1 MSSAP
6 SNPLLES
13 ILWVFKTAQQITW
26 NDAVDL
32 VLHAPQ
38 HYEYWWKNLLRE
50 SPQHVLIETSLI
62 LFIFWLLFIRKTV
75 DPKKTS
81 QPSKL
86 TPSEIQWLIDSW
98 TPEPLVSTPA
108 FAKDTFMLDDM
119 KVI

>member
-1 MSSAP
+1 MP

-13 ILWVFKTAQQITW
+13 ILWVFKALQQITW
-26 NDAVDL
+26 TDFVDL

-38 HYEYWWKNLLRE
+38 HYENWWKNLLRE

-81 QPSKL
+81 EPAKL
-86 TPSEIQWLIDSW
+86 SPAEIQWLIDSW
-98 TPEPLVSTPA
+98 TPEPLVSSAPVE
-108 FAKDTFMLDDM
+108 KEKLMLDDT
-119 KVI
+119 KVS